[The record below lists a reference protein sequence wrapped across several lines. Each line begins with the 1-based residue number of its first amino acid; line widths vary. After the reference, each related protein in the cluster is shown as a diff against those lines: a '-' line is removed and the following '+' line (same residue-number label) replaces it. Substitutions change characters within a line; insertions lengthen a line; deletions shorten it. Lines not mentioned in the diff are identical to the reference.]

1 MITLKKVI
9 TELER
14 PDALFEIYGTERK
27 VGVSGVWKSDNF
39 HARVL
44 DINLRGAP
52 YLFPND
58 QVKNMFF
65 EKDTCLSQKQVFTDK
80 TFFVPSLHI
89 VFLKLYIEGRI
100 RYTKTFRLFE
110 GISIESKEIIEFVN
124 EHKRLQENNKSI
136 TTVDD
141 GVRVYS
147 HG

>member
-27 VGVSGVWKSDNF
+27 IGVSGVWESDNF
-39 HARVL
+39 NIRVL
-44 DINLRGAP
+44 DISIRGTP

-58 QVKNMFF
+58 QVKNMFSTN
-65 EKDTCLSQKQVFTDK
+65 ETCLTEMKVFDDK
-80 TFFVPSLHI
+80 TFFVPSQHI

-110 GISIESKEIIEFVN
+110 GVTIEDNDIINFVN
-124 EHKRLQENNKSI
+124 EHNRLQENKKSMI
-136 TTVDD
+136 AGDD
-141 GVRVYS
+141 GERVYS